1 MASKKTRIAIAY
13 DFDGTLAPGNMQEHS
28 FLPELGLTAKE
39 FWPEVKQYARDN
51 DMDEIL
57 AYMYL
62 MLKKATASNLPIKRD
77 AIEEYGRTVTLFPG
91 VEEWFDTISQYG
103 KDRDLAI
110 EHYIISSGLREMI
123 KATPIGKK
131 FKYIFASGYMY
142 DANDVAT
149 WPALA
154 VNYTTKTQYL
164 FRINKG
170 IDNSYDNT
178 GINKYTPEPE
188 RPIPFKN
195 IIYLGDGDTD
205 IPCMKMLK
213 YQGGHSIAVYESW
226 TGRGTKRQ
234 QAKRDSCY
242 ELLDQER
249 ADYVA
254 AADYSRG
261 TNLDNIIRSLL
272 DKMSIEAKLTKLN
285 KP

>member
-1 MASKKTRIAIAY
+1 MASKKTRVAIAY

-39 FWPEVKQYARDN
+39 FWPEVKQYAHDN

-62 MLKKATASNLPIKRD
+62 MLKKATSSNRPIKRE
-77 AIEEYGRTVTLFPG
+77 AIEEYGRTVKLFPG
-91 VEEWFDTISQYG
+91 VEEWFDTISHYG
-103 KDRDLAI
+103 KERDLTI

-123 KATPIGKK
+123 SATSIGKK
-131 FKYIFASGYMY
+131 FRYIFASGYMY
-142 DANDVAT
+142 DPNDVAV

-170 IDNSYDNT
+170 IQNSYNNIE
-178 GINKYTPEPE
+178 INKYTPEPE

-195 IIYLGDGDTD
+195 MIYLGDGETD

-213 YQGGHSIAVYESW
+213 YQGGHSIAVYEPW
-226 TGRGTKRQ
+226 NGRGKKKQ
-234 QAKRDSCY
+234 LAKRDLCL
-242 ELLDQER
+242 ELLEQER

-254 AADYSRG
+254 AGDYSSG
-261 TNLDNIIRSLL
+261 TNLDSIIKSLL
-272 DKMSIEAKLTKLN
+272 DKMSIEAKLTKLK